1 MTYFRERG
9 PEMLKFILDRL
20 KTKNM
25 CKHAV
30 QKLPYTLVYVP
41 DQYKTME
48 NENGGTLKSVP
59 DCCKNQ
65 EIRNK
70 GVDNYPYA
78 LEFVPEC

>member
-1 MTYFRERG
+1 
-9 PEMLKFILDRL
+9 MLKFILDRL
-20 KTKNM
+20 KTRNM
-25 CKHAV
+25 CKRAV
-30 QKLPYTLVYVP
+30 QKLSYTLIYVP
-41 DQYKTME
+41 DQYKKMD
-48 NENGGTLKSVP
+48 NENCGTLKSVP